1 MGLKFNPLIF
11 SGLDFTGSGSS
22 APTIGS
28 PVIGAD
34 PNSVLIVDNA
44 GNLADVPLTDGQI
57 VVGSTGSEPVAA
69 TITGTSNQLIV
80 TNGPGSITLSLPQDI
95 DPTSDVTFNSVTL
108 TTPLDVLSGGT
119 GFSAAPGA
127 GEMLIGN
134 ASGGYNLG
142 NITGTAN
149 QIDVTSGDGTVV
161 VSAAQDIATTSSP
174 TFANLSLTPS
184 ASIDLTSTGT
194 LAIGTSNANIIN
206 IGNSG
211 ATINIQGNTFYQNV
225 TDLNVADKNITINH
239 GGSVGSA
246 SNAGLQV
253 EEGGSITGYTE
264 TSSDRNSWQFLAPNT
279 AGIVTI
285 TPGASGFTINQGS
298 HNPVTLGTASGLSIS
313 TQVLSLAVS
322 SASQTGALSSTDWS
336 TFNGKQNAGNY
347 ITDLTGD
354 ITASGPGSVAAI
366 LATVN
371 STAGTFGSASHS
383 SVFTLNVKGLITA
396 ATDVSIQ
403 IAESQVT
410 GLVTDLSNKVDKV
423 TGDIVPTT
431 FSGLVNNTA
440 SQNIIGL
447 SFATTVSSFE
457 AFLNIQ
463 IVATANTYTTIKILG
478 TRKAPSNW
486 SIADI
491 EPEFTGD
498 SIPGLAFGITSAGQ
512 VQISVGSTTGFASG
526 TIKFRA
532 MALS

>member
-1 MGLKFNPLIF
+1 MGLVYQPILF
-11 SGLDFTGSGSS
+11 SGFTLGSS
-22 APTIGS
+22 GGSSSPTIGN

-34 PNSVLIVDNA
+34 NNSVLIVDSS
-44 GNLADVPLTDGQI
+44 GNLADVPLSNGQI
-57 VVGSTGSEPVAA
+57 VIGGTGSEPIAA
-69 TITGTSNQLIV
+69 TITGTSNQVIV
-80 TNGPGSITLSLPQDI
+80 TNGPGSITLSLPQ
-95 DPTSDVTFNSVTL
+95 N
-108 TTPLDVLSGGT
+108 
-119 GFSAAPGA
+119 
-127 GEMLIGN
+127 
-134 ASGGYNLG
+134 
-142 NITGTAN
+142 
-149 QIDVTSGDGTVV
+149 
-161 VSAAQDIATTSSP
+161 IATTSSP

-239 GGSVGSA
+239 GGSAGSA

-264 TSSDRNSWQFLAPNT
+264 TSSDRNSWEFLAPNT

-298 HNPVTLGTASGLSIS
+298 HNPVTLGTASGLSLS

-336 TFNGKQNAGNY
+336 TFNNKQNALVIGDISDAGTDGIVVTGGTGAIIGSGVTLAQHVSDASHNGYLSSTDWSTFSAKQTSGNY

-354 ITASGPGSVAAI
+354 ITASGPGSVAAT

-371 STAGTFGSASHS
+371 ANVGSFGSTS
-383 SVFTLNVKGLITA
+383 SVPAFTVNAKGLVTA
-396 ATDVSIQ
+396 VTGTSIQ

-410 GLVTDLSNKVDKV
+410 NLVTDLAAKQNIVS
-423 TGDIVPTT
+423 GDIAPAS
-431 FSGLVNNTA
+431 FSGLANNTA
-440 SQNIIGL
+440 SQTITGL
-447 SFATTVSSFE
+447 AFATTVSSFE

-463 IVATANTYTTIKILG
+463 IIATANTYTTVKILG
-478 TRKAPSNW
+478 TRKATSDW
-486 SIADI
+486 SVADI
-491 EPEFTGD
+491 EPEFTG
-498 SIPGLAFGITSAGQ
+498 SAIPGLAFGITSVGQ